1 MSKHSTIEDEI
12 NALQARLRALQ
23 EQRKG
28 ELLKRRAAL
37 QREIEEIERQL
48 GAENRSARRIRRRP
62 LQVPPDA
69 QIKQAVYKFLA
80 SHKEGVRGIRAL
92 TKGAD
97 ITNVKAVTNWIKKN
111 PKLLKTTGV
120 KPHVRY
126 FVP

>member
-1 MSKHSTIEDEI
+1 MEPHARQS
-12 NALQARLRALQ
+12 ALA
-23 EQRKG
+23 
-28 ELLKRRAAL
+28 
-37 QREIEEIERQL
+37 L
-48 GAENRSARRIRRRP
+48 GASIGGLGGRTTPKPP
-62 LQVPPDA
+62 LGCFPPDA